1 MAATSSGLSTCKV
14 NASIAV
20 SDMARSQEFYEQR
33 LGLSAETEQADGSR
47 VYACGGGTSL
57 HVYPSPAS
65 AGKTAG
71 TIATWHAADLERVV
85 DELSAKGVTFEH
97 YDDPPLKTDA
107 KGIQVIDG
115 GKVAWF
121 HDPDGNTFAVE
132 Q

>member
-1 MAATSSGLSTCKV
+1 MSLSSCNV

-20 SDMARSQEFYEQR
+20 SDMAQARAFYEDR

-47 VYACGGGTSL
+47 IYSCAGGTSL
-57 HVYPSPAS
+57 HVYPSPES

-71 TIATWHAADLERVV
+71 TIATWHTDDLERLV
-85 DELSAKGVTFEH
+85 DDLTAHGVTFEH

-107 KGIQVIDG
+107 RGIQAIED

-121 HDPDGNTFAVE
+121 RDPDGNTFAIE